1 MLREN
6 RNGFGDGA
14 DVRTARPDD
23 TSSMTVFKDHR
34 FPVDVH
40 LIGGRLTLASSP
52 GKPGLQVATPPDF
65 NGGIAGVWSPEDLL
79 VASTA
84 ACFAV
89 TLAAVAERRRLPL
102 LHLDV
107 RGTGHVS
114 KREDGCFGF
123 VAVEL
128 EVMIETD
135 PGLED
140 AVEAAARAVERHCQV
155 AAALDVPVH
164 LTVSVHAGAAPAAV
178 GA

>member
-6 RNGFGDGA
+6 RNRFGEPA
-14 DVRTARPDD
+14 DDRTSPQGD
-23 TSSMTVFKDHR
+23 TPGMTVFKDHR

-102 LHLDV
+102 RELDV

-128 EVMIETD
+128 EAEIETD
-135 PGLED
+135 PGLEG
-140 AVEAAARAVERHCQV
+140 AVEQAARAAERHCLV
-155 AAALDVPVH
+155 SASLDVPVH
-164 LTVSVHAGAAPAAV
+164 VTARVTAAAAPAAV
-178 GA
+178 A